1 MLSELVRSKLD
12 LEQLVLRNYGSE
24 LEDSKAALIVNSFGF
39 KKPMFR
45 DSFFFPDPK
54 KITKADPG
62 GKRKKYFSQVFFSS
76 FKWFKAIL

>member
-45 DSFFFPDPK
+45 DSFFFR
-54 KITKADPG
+54 I
-62 GKRKKYFSQVFFSS
+62 RKK
-76 FKWFKAIL
+76 